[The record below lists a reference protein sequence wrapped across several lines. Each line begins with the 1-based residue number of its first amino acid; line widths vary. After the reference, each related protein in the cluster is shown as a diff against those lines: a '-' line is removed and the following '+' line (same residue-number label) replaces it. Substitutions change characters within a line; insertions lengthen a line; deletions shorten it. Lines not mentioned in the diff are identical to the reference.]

1 MHPIVLVGIGGF
13 IGAVLRYVMSGI
25 VQNMTQSVTFPHGT
39 MAVNILGCFLMGIF
53 SHLIESQA
61 GMTAEMR
68 LFLLVG
74 LLGSFT
80 TYSTFSHETLN
91 LLHDHGLSLALLNIG
106 THIIIG
112 ISAVLLGR
120 FAMISVWR

>member
-39 MAVNILGCFLMGIF
+39 IVVNILGCFLMGIF
-53 SHLIESQA
+53 SHLMESQA

-91 LLHDHGLSLALLNIG
+91 LLQGQTAG
-106 THIIIG
+106 
-112 ISAVLLGR
+112 
-120 FAMISVWR
+120 